1 MGNFLRHFWD
11 FFIDNHTDARHIDI
25 KMHQIDVISNT
36 CLNLFLSMALMSL
49 SIAKLIDLALPM
61 IVILLAQAAVM
72 MLWAYFVTFRT
83 MGKDYDAAVMAA
95 GHCGVGLG
103 QTPNAVANMAAVI
116 DKNGPAPTAWFVLPV
131 VTVIFINIM
140 NPIIITT
147 FINLLA

>member
-1 MGNFLRHFWD
+1 
-11 FFIDNHTDARHIDI
+11 
-25 KMHQIDVISNT
+25 
-36 CLNLFLSMALMSL
+36 
-49 SIAKLIDLALPM
+49 M

-140 NPIIITT
+140 NPIIITA
-147 FINLLA
+147 FINFLA